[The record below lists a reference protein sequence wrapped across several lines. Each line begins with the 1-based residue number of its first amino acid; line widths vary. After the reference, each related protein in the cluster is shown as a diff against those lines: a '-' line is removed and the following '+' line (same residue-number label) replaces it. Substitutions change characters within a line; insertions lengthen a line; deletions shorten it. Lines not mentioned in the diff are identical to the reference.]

1 MPTDVST
8 AAAEARVAA
17 DAASAGSASSTSADL
32 IGSASAGPA
41 STAATAA
48 ASEAATGSASLSAAE
63 RLARVRDRVHIPSPT
78 TGFTGAWG
86 RLPWSRA
93 ARELVQ
99 MGLLR
104 PLVHSQ
110 IKAVT
115 LGRDALPANH
125 RPVIFVANH
134 SSHLDTPMI
143 LLSLPD
149 SYRRRT
155 AVAAAADYFFD
166 TRWRAFVSSLVFNT
180 FPVERKAGGLTDLP
194 GTLLRNGWSMVVY
207 PEGTR
212 SPDGWMTR
220 FRMGAAWLAVEHQ
233 VPVVPIALRGSFAAM
248 PRGSRWPRPGR
259 PEVRLRFGPAV
270 EPAEGETI
278 RQFAPRVQ
286 AAVAALLDEDATTW
300 WGAQQ
305 RAAAG
310 TTPDPTGPKKAAQ
323 WRRLWEQAG
332 APTKAPSRL
341 QAWRGRS
348 GRR

>member
-1 MPTDVST
+1 MSESPVP
-8 AAAEARVAA
+8 AEIPAEPGQPA
-17 DAASAGSASSTSADL
+17 DAAAAADGSPESAGS
-32 IGSASAGPA
+32 GS
-41 STAATAA
+41 
-48 ASEAATGSASLSAAE
+48 SLSAAE
-63 RLARVRDRVHIPSPT
+63 RLAKVRDRVHIPSPT
-78 TGFTGAWG
+78 KGFTGAWG

-110 IKAVT
+110 IKVVT
-115 LGRDALPANH
+115 TGQDALPADR

-155 AVAAAADYFFD
+155 TVAAAADYFFD
-166 TRWRAFVSSLVFNT
+166 TWWRAFVSSLVFNT

-194 GTLLRNGWSMVVY
+194 GALLRSGWSMVVY

-233 VPVVPIALRGSFAAM
+233 VPVVPISLRGSFAAM
-248 PRGSRWPRPGR
+248 PRGARWPRPGR
-259 PEVRLRFGPAV
+259 PEVRLRFGPAI
-270 EPAEGETI
+270 EPAEGESI

-286 AAVAALLDEDATTW
+286 AAVAALLDEDASSW

-305 RAAAG
+305 RAASG
-310 TTPDPTGPKKAAQ
+310 STPDPTGPKKAAQ
-323 WRRLWEQAG
+323 WRRLWEQGG
-332 APTKAPSRL
+332 APTKTPARL

-348 GRR
+348 SGRR

>member
-1 MPTDVST
+1 V
-8 AAAEARVAA
+8 V
-17 DAASAGSASSTSADL
+17 
-32 IGSASAGPA
+32 
-41 STAATAA
+41 
-48 ASEAATGSASLSAAE
+48 
-63 RLARVRDRVHIPSPT
+63 T
-78 TGFTGAWG
+78 TGQDV
-86 RLPWSRA
+86 LPN
-93 ARELVQ
+93 
-99 MGLLR
+99 G
-104 PLVHSQ
+104 
-110 IKAVT
+110 
-115 LGRDALPANH
+115 

-166 TRWRAFVSSLVFNT
+166 TWWRAFVSSLVFNT

-194 GTLLRNGWSMVVY
+194 GTLLRSGWSMVVY

-270 EPAEGETI
+270 EPAEGESI

-286 AAVAALLDEDATTW
+286 AAVAALLDEDAGTW

-305 RAAAG
+305 RAASHS
-310 TTPDPTGPKKAAQ
+310 TPDPTGPKKAAQ

-332 APTKAPSRL
+332 APTKASARL
-341 QAWRGRS
+341 QAWRGRG